1 MENHSSNRA
10 ERRRR
15 GAWDSA
21 PTTQRQGELFW
32 LAFGVPAR
40 LAYQAGCAHRASTQ
54 RVPPSPLRC
63 GRPVCKSHLFISL
76 ALLR

>member
-15 GAWDSA
+15 GAWGSA

-32 LAFGVPAR
+32 LAFWGPGTTSVSGRLCAPCVPR
-40 LAYQAGCAHRASTQ
+40 SGYPLPPPVREAG
-54 RVPPSPLRC
+54 L
-63 GRPVCKSHLFISL
+63 
-76 ALLR
+76 